1 MSGRW
6 EGESVPLPKQMTSEL
21 AAFTLGSIVAIVHDG
36 ILYRC
41 SLWDPFEETRGNS
54 GSWHV
59 RSVHR
64 FFSVTSIFLQRRSV
78 DCRARARAR
87 VCACVRARVC
97 VCVYFALVALSACG
111 KLYVLVLE
119 FNNGKRESKE
129 KWKTKWESEWAN
141 ATNRELLVNRST
153 EKDNRKSVFRFLFLR
168 CYWSFYA
175 LFPALVSLTF
185 RVAVSRK

>member
-1 MSGRW
+1 MSERW

-21 AAFTLGSIVAIVHDG
+21 AAFTLASIVAIVHDR

-41 SLWDPFEETRGNS
+41 LQWDPFEETRGNS

-87 VCACVRARVC
+87 LCACACVRVFVC
-97 VCVYFALVALSACG
+97 ACTSSWSPCQRAG
-111 KLYVLVLE
+111 TCTCSCLNLITE
-119 FNNGKRESKE
+119 NGSRKKSE
-129 KWKTKWESEWAN
+129 KQNE
-141 ATNRELLVNRST
+141 RVNRRTLRIVNYSRI
-153 EKDNRKSVFRFLFLR
+153 DLRRRIIGNRFSGFCFHGVAGLFTLCFPPLFL
-168 CYWSFYA
+168 
-175 LFPALVSLTF
+175 
-185 RVAVSRK
+185 